1 VTNGGRILNVTAVG
15 SSVAEARDRA
25 YRACDLITFPGMRY
39 RRDIAAVAH
48 V

>member
-1 VTNGGRILNVTAVG
+1 VTATG
-15 SSVAEARDRA
+15 ATVAEARDRA
-25 YRACDLITFPGMRY
+25 YAACESITFPGMRY